1 VFDQVEE
8 GEGELIRSPV
18 TRGRLAAGKLLALAA
33 LAVLAAAACDPG
45 DKKEAVRAPSRAP
58 ALATADLAAVEAQL
72 AAGGGVRV
80 VNFWAMW
87 CQPCVAE
94 LPELVALDR
103 SVRDRGVRV
112 IGVSLDL
119 AVPGDHARIETR
131 LRDFLHQRGIAYENL
146 LFTGNVS
153 SLLDALDLPGS
164 IPYTIIVAG
173 DGNVIWRHEG
183 ATTRE
188 RIEAAL
194 AGAGTGGGNDGD
206 GG

>member
-1 VFDQVEE
+1 MFDQVEE
-8 GEGELIRSPV
+8 GEGELIRSRV
-18 TRGRLAAGKLLALAA
+18 ARGRLAAGVLRAPAA
-33 LAVLAAAACDPG
+33 LAILAACAVLAMLAAAACQPRDE
-45 DKKEAVRAPSRAP
+45 KEAARAP
-58 ALATADLAAVEAQL
+58 ALVTADLAAVEAQL

-87 CQPCVAE
+87 CQPCVVE
-94 LPELVALDR
+94 LPEIAALDR
-103 SVRDRGVRV
+103 SVRPRGVRV

-131 LRDFLHQRGIAYENL
+131 LREFLRQRGIHYENL

-173 DGNVIWRHEG
+173 DGTVIWRHEG

-194 AGAGTGGGNDGD
+194 AGEGE
-206 GG
+206 